1 MTVPRAP
8 AEKLSRLVIDLQEGF
23 DDTAVA
29 LVVNGREVLL
39 REHLTTPLLTGL
51 AESIE
56 VITDVDHADVQ
67 ITIDHGQQRHASRFD
82 LTEGRFIGLS
92 LRGGV
97 IESIQSSN
105 AFGYG

>member
-1 MTVPRAP
+1 MRV
-8 AEKLSRLVIDLQEGF
+8 DLQEGF

-29 LVVNGREVLL
+29 LVVNGTEVLV
-39 REHLTTPLLTGL
+39 REHLTTQLLTGL
-51 AESIE
+51 AESID

-67 ITIDHGQQRHASRFD
+67 ITIDHGRQQHAARLD
-82 LTEGRFIGLS
+82 LTDGRFIGLS

-97 IESIQSSN
+97 IESIQSST